1 MNWEAIGAIGESLG
15 AIAVFITLGYLA
27 LQVQFAR
34 KEIGRSISQS
44 RAEALRTVTLARAND
59 ARLNSLTVRAGAAV
73 GELPRPFVTALMER
87 GGLTA
92 EEANAVWWDQHAW
105 WAYRAQ
111 VIQYLDELPE
121 GERFEFESRTRA
133 NYGGPTLARFWYDAN
148 KPVLNPDVV
157 RYIEGL
163 LATAD

>member
-59 ARLNSLTVRAGAAV
+59 PRLNSLTVRAGAGV
-73 GELPRPFVTALMER
+73 G
-87 GGLTA
+87 
-92 EEANAVWWDQHAW
+92 
-105 WAYRAQ
+105 
-111 VIQYLDELPE
+111 ELPE

-148 KPVLNPDVV
+148 KSVLNPDVV